1 MSDGFEFP
9 CEDASIDTA
18 LAASVFTHIDLNTA
32 KRYLRETKRVLK
44 IGGRAIFSIFALTN
58 DMLSEQGSITPLLGT
73 SRPYAWRF
81 RHRGEGFYTHCD
93 ELGNPRNDYVPDE
106 IGDPIAYDL
115 EAFTNF
121 CLDAGLTV
129 VEFLPGAWCGRKY
142 MHGYQDMIVIFH
154 TTEPLAK

>member
-44 IGGRAIFSIFALTN
+44 IGGRAIFSIFALTK
-58 DMLSEQGSITPLLGT
+58 DMLSEQGSITPLFGT
-73 SRPYAWRF
+73 STWRF

-129 VEFLPGAWCGRKY
+129 VEFRPARGAAANTCTATK
-142 MHGYQDMIVIFH
+142 I
-154 TTEPLAK
+154 